1 MFDHDDDEFGNAKTA
16 ITGSEIGINPNSRE
30 MLLNLD
36 STLRESLAK
45 HVSELSIT
53 NIDQTLECMPSKDNG
68 HTAVVRST
76 IGTHDGRCYST
87 LGCVDPHIAGTKDPA
102 ALITAASFKG
112 LNDSINYTKASLP
125 IQKKQML
132 DITPASAAN
141 HQDSA
146 PGPKKY
152 KHKTTEPMSQG
163 QERFVQGLA
172 QKNGLNP
179 EEISRKVCGKQLRDC
194 SSADANEIIQHMK
207 GIY

>member
-1 MFDHDDDEFGNAKTA
+1 MFDHDDEFRDAKTA

-36 STLRESLAK
+36 STLKEALTR

-53 NIDQTLECMPSKDNG
+53 NIDQTLECMPSEGNG

-76 IGTHDGRCYST
+76 IGTQDGRHYST
-87 LGCVDPHIAGTKDPA
+87 LGCVDPHIASTKDPA

-132 DITPASAAN
+132 DVTPASIPN
-141 HQDSA
+141 RLDSA

-152 KHKTTEPMSQG
+152 KHKTSEPMSQG